1 MSNVILEKKTI
12 TLVPLILLIVFVPL
26 SMKEVLYKVVK
37 EICHLEFH
45 LHILINFLDDM
56 VYESL

>member
-1 MSNVILEKKTI
+1 MSNVILGKKTF
-12 TLVPLILLIVFVPL
+12 TLGPLIYLIVFVPL

-45 LHILINFLDDM
+45 LHILNKFLDGM
-56 VYESL
+56 VDESL

>member
-1 MSNVILEKKTI
+1 VSNVILEKKTF